1 MAFTKTRHGRPT
13 EYMQAHCIH
22 TGKQADKQNKKT
34 ENNNVTQDKVITW
47 KYNKQENQV
56 NI

>member
-1 MAFTKTRHGRPT
+1 
-13 EYMQAHCIH
+13 MQANCIH